1 MHHHHLLSLG
11 LIITGSLLLAL
22 SVVTGLDARVEST
35 LWVVPATPASRP
47 LSSTLSLEASPVPT
61 ATPSTRSAYPFPVPT
76 APISAGADPVHL
88 AIPSIGLD
96 APVVPVTPTLQRL
109 GEQEI
114 KVWPVPDFKAVGWQ
128 VGSARPGGGSNIVLN
143 GHNTTHGEVFRTLY
157 RIQVG
162 ALIELTDATG
172 KTYTYRVSEIHLVS
186 ERDASPEQRLENAR
200 FILPTPDERLTL
212 VTCHP
217 YGSTRYRLIVIA
229 RPYSGICTR
238 GCS

>member
-1 MHHHHLLSLG
+1 M
-11 LIITGSLLLAL
+11 ITGTLLLAL
-22 SVVTGLDARVEST
+22 SVVTGLGMRVTSA
-35 LWVVPATPASRP
+35 LWAATAVPTSGP
-47 LSSTLSLEASPVPT
+47 LSSTSSLEATPVPT
-61 ATPSTRSAYPFPVPT
+61 GTPDAMPTYPFPVPT
-76 APISAGADPVHL
+76 APVSPGADPVHL

-96 APVVPVTPTLQRL
+96 APIVPVTPTLQRL

-128 VGSARPGGGSNIVLN
+128 VGSARPGSGSNIVLN
-143 GHNTTHGEVFRTLY
+143 GHNTTHGEVFRALY
-157 RIQVG
+157 RIPVG
-162 ALIELTDATG
+162 ALIELTDAQG
-172 KTYTYRVSEIHLVS
+172 KSYTYRVNEIHLVP

-229 RPYSGICTR
+229 RPYLDICTK